1 MIQLNAGFL
10 ANVSTAMGPAFVD
23 AILCRDNKATVNQ
36 TEFTALR
43 GVKDVV
49 RLGPVEAIT
58 VNELRLNKG
67 TLPVEADTLFIDC
80 TAKSLSSHPIK
91 PVFPEGKI
99 NLQLVSMCQQA
110 YSGWFS

>member
-10 ANVSTAMGPAFVD
+10 ADVSAAMGLAFVD

-36 TEFTALR
+36 TEFTPLR

-49 RLGPVEAIT
+49 RLGRVEAIT

-67 TLPVEADTLFIDC
+67 TLPIEADTLFIDC
-80 TAKSLSSHPIK
+80 TAKSLSSHPIQ
-91 PVFPEGKI
+91 PVFPESKI
-99 NLQLVSMCQQA
+99 TLQLVSMCQQA

>member
-1 MIQLNAGFL
+1 
-10 ANVSTAMGPAFVD
+10 MGLAFVD
-23 AILCRDNKATVNQ
+23 AILCRDNKATGNQ

-43 GVKDVV
+43 GIKDLV
-49 RLGPVEAIT
+49 RLGRLGRVEAIN

-67 TLPVEADTLFIDC
+67 TLPIEADTLFIDC

-99 NLQLVSMCQQA
+99 NLHLVSMCQQ
-110 YSGWFS
+110 SL

>member
-1 MIQLNAGFL
+1 
-10 ANVSTAMGPAFVD
+10 MGLAFVD

-43 GVKDVV
+43 GIKDLV
-49 RLGPVEAIT
+49 RLGRLGRVEAIN

-67 TLPVEADTLFIDC
+67 TLPIEADTLFIDC

-99 NLQLVSMCQQA
+99 NLHLVSMCQQ
-110 YSGWFS
+110 SL